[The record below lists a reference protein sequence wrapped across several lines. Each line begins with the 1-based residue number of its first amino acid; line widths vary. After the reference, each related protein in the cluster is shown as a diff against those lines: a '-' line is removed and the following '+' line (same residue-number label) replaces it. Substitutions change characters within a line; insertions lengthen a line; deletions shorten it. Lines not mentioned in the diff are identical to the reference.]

1 MIKYF
6 SIKNLCY
13 IGEII
18 LSSIEEHRQHAL
30 QHVKFAIIVVS
41 DAVSTGKRE
50 DISGKIASEKI
61 RKYSHD
67 VISFKIIPNDMN
79 EIRSTLKE
87 LTVNADAILVIG
99 GTGIS
104 SKDLSVEA
112 LQPFFSKRL
121 EGFGE
126 IFRYETYK
134 SKGTVA
140 WLTRADA
147 GIIDNSIVFIIPGSP
162 DAVNTALEII
172 LPEIGHAISQIK
184 KKVI

>member
-13 IGEII
+13 IGEIT
-18 LSSIEEHRQHAL
+18 LSSIEEHRQHAVT
-30 QHVKFAIIVVS
+30 HVKFAIIVVS
-41 DAVSTGKRE
+41 DTIIAGKKE
-50 DISGKIASEKI
+50 DVSGKIALEKI
-61 RKYSHD
+61 QKHGHA
-67 VISFKIIPNDMN
+67 VISFKIISNDIN

-87 LTVNADAILVIG
+87 LIINVDAVLVIG

-134 SKGTVA
+134 NKGTVA

-147 GIIDNSIVFIIPGSP
+147 GIIDNSIIFIIPGSP

-172 LPEIGHAISQIK
+172 LPEIGHAISQMRK
-184 KKVI
+184 R